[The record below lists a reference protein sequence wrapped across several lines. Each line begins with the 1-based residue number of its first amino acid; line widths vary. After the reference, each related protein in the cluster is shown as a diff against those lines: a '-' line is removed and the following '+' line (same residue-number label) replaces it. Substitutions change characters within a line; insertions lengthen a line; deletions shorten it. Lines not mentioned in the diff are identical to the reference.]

1 MAAAL
6 PARGCVFPRR
16 AYNASSGKADECAD
30 TKACPPAR
38 GLCSPGRQT
47 EREPVPY
54 PVAYLL
60 LELQSVLCFSSPQYA
75 SASF

>member
-60 LELQSVLCFSSPQYA
+60 VARAAERSLLLFTSIRKR
-75 SASF
+75 